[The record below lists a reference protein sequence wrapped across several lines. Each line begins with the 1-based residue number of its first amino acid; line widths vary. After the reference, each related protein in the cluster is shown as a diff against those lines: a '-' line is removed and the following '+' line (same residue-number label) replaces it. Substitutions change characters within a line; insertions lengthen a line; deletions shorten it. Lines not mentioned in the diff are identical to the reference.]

1 MVKLSEW
8 LKNWNRKR
16 KRREESPNNA
26 LGAELAPN
34 KFLRPLAYK
43 EWQIVGNLFEFN
55 ETSKMH
61 KQTKLFCWV
70 LLSLQSL
77 ICWCIWFCNSCYSY
91 ITKH

>member
-61 KQTKLFCWV
+61 KQDKTL
-70 LLSLQSL
+70 LLSSSIASVAHLL
-77 ICWCIWFCNSCYSY
+77 VYLVL
-91 ITKH
+91 